1 VRVNARSKR
10 IAVASAVALLAAV
23 GPKSAAAQAEPTA
36 AKSCVYLPD
45 IDHTKIVNERNILFY
60 LRNKTILQSSFRE
73 PCWGLHEKTRF
84 TYGSTALKRLC
95 AGDMITLLADTS
107 FGGVASANTCKL
119 GMFLAI
125 DDDEVDDLLAAANKD
140 KGGQKKK
147 AIKSTPVELPPAA
160 APEPPPRAPSTDSAA
175 PAQPPKAPSAD
186 GATSAS
192 PAARD
197 SAPR

>member
-1 VRVNARSKR
+1 MNARSKR
-10 IAVASAVALLAAV
+10 IAVAGAAALLAAI
-23 GPKSAAAQAEPTA
+23 GPKSAAAQDTPTA

-60 LRNKTILQSSFRE
+60 LRNNTILQNSFRE

-95 AGDMITLLADTS
+95 SGDMITLLADLS

-119 GMFLAI
+119 GMFLPI
-125 DDDEVDDLLAAANKD
+125 DDDEVGDLLAAASKD
-140 KGGQKKK
+140 KSGQKKK
-147 AIKSTPVELPPAA
+147 AIKSTPVELPPAP
-160 APEPPPRAPSTDSAA
+160 APEPSKASAESTAPAPPAA
-175 PAQPPKAPSAD
+175 P
-186 GATSAS
+186 
-192 PAARD
+192 D

>member
-1 VRVNARSKR
+1 VNARSKR
-10 IAVASAVALLAAV
+10 IAIASAAALLAAV
-23 GPKSAAAQAEPTA
+23 GPKSAAAQAEPAA
-36 AKSCVYLPD
+36 AKSCVYLAD

-60 LRNKTILQSSFRE
+60 LRNNTILQSSFRE

-95 AGDMITLLADTS
+95 AGDMITVLADLS

-119 GMFLAI
+119 GLFLPI
-125 DDDEVDDLLAAANKD
+125 EDDEADDLLAAASKN

-160 APEPPPRAPSTDSAA
+160 APEAPKVPSAESAA
-175 PAQPPKAPSAD
+175 PAPPAPPE
-186 GATSAS
+186 G
-192 PAARD
+192 
-197 SAPR
+197 APR